1 MERTIRHLAS
11 GAGIEPQSVQS
22 FVTPTGIFISMTTPT
37 GTTTKLQRIVGP
49 ASLNLAKV
57 SAINDL
63 SRRFERNAC
72 TLSEALHELDRI
84 EQAPLLYGYW
94 VRVIAAF
101 LSSGSFTLFF
111 GGTGWDF
118 LFGGIAG
125 LLAEI
130 VLEWLIRYV
139 PSLLAVLMAA
149 LVASFIGAGISGFLH
164 VPMQGSI
171 IIGSVIPL
179 LPGMALTNSIRD
191 LLAGDLLSGVARG
204 AEAFLVTGSI
214 AVAVALALDLS
225 IYFH

>member
-1 MERTIRHLAS
+1 M
-11 GAGIEPQSVQS
+11 
-22 FVTPTGIFISMTTPT
+22 
-37 GTTTKLQRIVGP
+37 
-49 ASLNLAKV
+49 
-57 SAINDL
+57 
-63 SRRFERNAC
+63 
-72 TLSEALHELDRI
+72 
-84 EQAPLLYGYW
+84 
-94 VRVIAAF
+94 
-101 LSSGSFTLFF
+101 
-111 GGTGWDF
+111 
-118 LFGGIAG
+118 
-125 LLAEI
+125 AEI